1 MLIGSVACFVL
12 ISQDGLSLT
21 CGIKICKALHLAVRE
36 IAFEAMI
43 YVYHL
48 GTNLFRALKAFKRG
62 TIKNKML
69 QIKLSRYSPF
79 HGA

>member
-1 MLIGSVACFVL
+1 MNNGGSDESSSIFAIIKPIPRCATSYNDYMLIGSVACFVL

-43 YVYHL
+43 YVYH
-48 GTNLFRALKAFKRG
+48 
-62 TIKNKML
+62 
-69 QIKLSRYSPF
+69 
-79 HGA
+79 

>member
-36 IAFEAMI
+36 IAFEAI
-43 YVYHL
+43 VGGAGAGQVLSSYS
-48 GTNLFRALKAFKRG
+48 RG
-62 TIKNKML
+62 LLTGL
-69 QIKLSRYSPF
+69 TCLAAG
-79 HGA
+79 HGCYRVRGLH